1 MRLRR
6 VHRDDAAALQ
16 IHAARGWVDVSAAL
30 SALALAP
37 EAVRPDLAHDTIA
50 LLGMPK
56 AFLADLGRAAD
67 GVDPSPEAPGA
78 SLLPFAPRSFRD
90 FMLYER
96 HAVDAAR
103 GFVRR
108 FMPALVP
115 VVSVYEALFRR
126 PFPALVPRK
135 IWYRQPIYYLGNH
148 LAFVPDGEP
157 VSWPAYSKV
166 LDYELE
172 IGVVLARPL
181 RDATPAEAE
190 RAIGGFVLFND
201 VSARDVQREEMLSG
215 FGPQKAK
222 HFSNSMSAEL
232 VTADELLPRWEAL
245 RGRVKLAGQVVA
257 EVSAAGPRH
266 GLGEMLAHASRGE
279 WLYPGELFG
288 TGTLPGGSGIENGH
302 LPQHGETVT
311 LELDG
316 LGTLTNRYG

>member
-1 MRLRR
+1 MKLRR
-6 VHRDDAAALQ
+6 VQHDAAAALQ

-30 SALALAP
+30 AALALAP
-37 EAVRPDLAHDTIA
+37 DAVRPDLAHDTLA
-50 LLGMPK
+50 LLAMPQ
-56 AFLADLGRAAD
+56 AFLAELSRAAD
-67 GVDPSPEAPGA
+67 GVAPSALDPGA
-78 SLLPFAPRSFRD
+78 PLLPFAPRSFRD

-115 VVSVYEALFRR
+115 LVSVYEALARR
-126 PFPALVPRK
+126 PFPALLPKR
-135 IWYRQPIYYLGNH
+135 IWYRQPIYYFGNH
-148 LAFVPDGEP
+148 LAFVPDGEVVP
-157 VSWPAYSKV
+157 WPDYSAV

-172 IGVVLARPL
+172 LGAVLARPL

-201 VSARDVQREEMLSG
+201 VSARDVQREEMASG

-222 HFSNSMSAEL
+222 HFCNTMGSVL
-232 VTADELLPRWEAL
+232 VTADELLPRLHAL
-245 RGRVKLAGQVVA
+245 RGRVKLGGQVVA

-266 GLGEMLAHASRGE
+266 SLGEALAHASRGE

-302 LPQHGETVT
+302 LPQRGETVT
-311 LELDG
+311 LELDE